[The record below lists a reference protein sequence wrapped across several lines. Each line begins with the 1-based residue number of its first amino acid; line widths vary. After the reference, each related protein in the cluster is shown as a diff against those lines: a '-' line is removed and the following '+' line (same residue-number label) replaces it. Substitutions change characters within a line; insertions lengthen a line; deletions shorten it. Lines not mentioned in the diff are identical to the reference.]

1 MQTEAVFENIADRIQ
16 LEISKAQK
24 SIFIAVAWFTNKNL
38 YNELVNK
45 DKSGCRVY
53 LIVSNDDIN
62 NNSSI
67 DFESLKTETSKVYKI
82 GNGNSELMH
91 NKFCVIDY
99 STVITGSYNWS
110 YKAENNFENV
120 VITSSDTILAEQF
133 ISEFNSIRKQYYPDE
148 IKEDFIFP
156 LHKIIKRLEILKNY
170 ILLEDTD
177 ELRKESA
184 KLQEYDFNEDLS
196 EIIDELKHGEYA
208 NAINKIENFISK
220 NQQLT
225 IWNDPEI
232 AALKLEIKQLENQLN
247 AFDNEKIDV
256 EKKLS
261 EFQYRHTIE
270 LGDIILEIL
279 KLRKIKFKDDEE
291 KYNDAEQDEKQYK
304 EQVDKEKDKDIQQLT
319 DEQKLELRKKFR
331 KATGLCHPDKFANE
345 PIEIQKQAE
354 EIFKELNEANEKND
368 IERVSQI
375 LANLEKGILSTEK
388 GAKIT
393 DKDRLRATI
402 LILKEKV
409 KKLENDLMTIKQ
421 SETYNTIMN
430 IKNWDKYF
438 SSLKEKL
445 NKELDDL
452 KLAVESSTL

>member
-1 MQTEAVFENIADRIQ
+1 MQTEAVFENIAERIQ
-16 LEISKAQK
+16 QEINKAQK

-45 DKSGCRVY
+45 AKSGCRVY
-53 LIVSNDDIN
+53 LIISNDDIN

-67 DFESLKTETSKVYKI
+67 DFERLKTGSSKVYKI
-82 GNGNSELMH
+82 GNGDTELMH

-99 STVITGSYNWS
+99 NTVITGSYNWS

-120 VITSSDTILAEQF
+120 IITSNDTSLAEQF
-133 ISEFNSIRKQYYPDE
+133 ISEFNSIRKQYYPE
-148 IKEDFIFP
+148 EVKEELVFP

-177 ELRKESA
+177 ELKKEST
-184 KLQEYDFNEDLS
+184 KLQEYDFNEDLT
-196 EIIDELKHGEYA
+196 EIIIKLKHGEYA

-270 LGDIILEIL
+270 LGEIILEIL
-279 KLRKIKFKDDEE
+279 KLRKIKFKGDKE
-291 KYNDAEQDEKQYK
+291 KYNEAEQDEKQYK
-304 EQVDKEKDKDIQQLT
+304 EQVDKEKEKDIHDLT
-319 DEQKLELRKKFR
+319 EEQKLELKKIYR
-331 KATGLCHPDKFANE
+331 KATVLCHPDKFVNE
-345 PIEIQKQAE
+345 SIEIQRQAE
-354 EIFKELNEANEKND
+354 EIFKELSEANEKND

-393 DKDRLRATI
+393 DKDRLRSTI
-402 LILKEKV
+402 IRLKEKV
-409 KKLENDLMTIKQ
+409 KKLENDLITIKQ
-421 SETYNTIMN
+421 SETYITILN
-430 IKNWDKYF
+430 IKNWDEYF
-438 SSLKEKL
+438 NSLKEKL

-452 KLAVESSTL
+452 KLAVESASQ